1 MERNGRPV
9 DRAVKVEGKM
19 NNNQAY
25 RVLEYMRRNGSI
37 TAREADR
44 RLGVMRLASRVSD
57 LRRKGHNI
65 KSTLIRVPTR
75 DGYTRVASYSV
86 VE

>member
-1 MERNGRPV
+1 
-9 DRAVKVEGKM
+9 M

-37 TAREADR
+37 TAREAYR
-44 RLGVMRLASRVSD
+44 FGVMRLASRVSD
-57 LRRKGHNI
+57 LRRKGYNI

-75 DGYTRVASYSV
+75 EGYTRVASYSV
-86 VE
+86 VD